1 MLQSNHFMKRA
12 KQRGITYRMVQFAL
26 KYGEVKGEHSFINK
40 KILDD
45 LINNL
50 TKELMAAKR
59 LRDKGGIVIVSD
71 KENLITTFDFD
82 SYRKY

>member
-1 MLQSNHFMKRA
+1 MKRA

-26 KYGEVKGEHSFINK
+26 KYGEVKGERSFINK

>member
-1 MLQSNHFMKRA
+1 MLQPNHFMKRA

-26 KYGEVKGEHSFINK
+26 KYGEVKGERSFINK